1 MRSEVFYIILG
12 MALVTYLT
20 RIGALALFRFTG
32 IPSWLNRWLK
42 YVPVAIL
49 TALIVPSLL
58 LPKGYLD
65 ISFNNNYL
73 IAGIVAAFVAY
84 KSRNIIATLGLGM
97 SIMFVLKVFR

>member
-1 MRSEVFYIILG
+1 MRNEVLYIIIG
-12 MALVTYLT
+12 MALVTYFT
-20 RIGALALFRFTG
+20 RIGALVLFRFTG
-32 IPSWLNRWLK
+32 VPTWLNRWLK

-65 ISFNNNYL
+65 ISLNNHYL

-84 KSRNIIATLGLGM
+84 KSRNIIATLGLGL
-97 SIMFVLKVFR
+97 SIMFVLKLL

>member
-1 MRSEVFYIILG
+1 MRSEVFYLIIG
-12 MALVTYLT
+12 MALVTYFT

-32 IPSWLNRWLK
+32 VPTWLNRWLK

-65 ISFNNNYL
+65 ISLNNHYL
-73 IAGIVAAFVAY
+73 LAGIAAAIVAY
-84 KSRNIIATLGLGM
+84 KSRNIIATLSIGM
-97 SIMFVLKVFR
+97 SIMFVLKLF